1 VVIAGRIGRNAA
13 LNYVGLKRPSI
24 VPLQDPADLT
34 TDKALKAIGLQ
45 VPNPSSDP
53 TMLRELDQL
62 RFQFALDYALRRL
75 DPADRRCFVLHV
87 VEGRTYEDI
96 ARTMRLPLGT
106 VKPNVRRARVQLR
119 EMLRPWLGT
128 DGSSA

>member
-1 VVIAGRIGRNAA
+1 MGFQVANPNSDR
-13 LNYVGLKRPSI
+13 
-24 VPLQDPADLT
+24 T
-34 TDKALKAIGLQ
+34 TR
-45 VPNPSSDP
+45 
-53 TMLRELDQL
+53 RELDQL
-62 RFQFALDYALRRL
+62 RFRFALDYALRRL

-87 VEGRTYEDI
+87 VEARTYEDI

-106 VKPNVRRARVQLR
+106 VKTNVRRAKMQLR